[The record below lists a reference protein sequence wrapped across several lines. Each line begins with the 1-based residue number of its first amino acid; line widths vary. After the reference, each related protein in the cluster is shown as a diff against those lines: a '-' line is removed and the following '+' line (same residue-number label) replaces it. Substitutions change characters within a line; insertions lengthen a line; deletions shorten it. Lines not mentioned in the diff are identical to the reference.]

1 MVLPVH
7 LAIRFLSFFCHD
19 QLPIALPTSV
29 AFALLRRT
37 CKERAVLSWRQWS
50 SMTPWSHK
58 LFVRRPCQRS
68 GKRFST
74 IVLFGVSGKNQ
85 KASILHNEDLFI
97 CVFPV
102 ILRFLLRHAD
112 ADLLNLISTS
122 VPPCDLSKI
131 SILQSHLSQYTGQ
144 AGSSC

>member
-7 LAIRFLSFFCHD
+7 LAIRFLSFF
-19 QLPIALPTSV
+19 LPRPV
-29 AFALLRRT
+29 ACALLRRT
-37 CKERAVLSWRQWS
+37 CKEHAVLSWRQWS

-74 IVLFGVSGKNQ
+74 IVLFGVSGKNRKQ
-85 KASILHNEDLFI
+85 VFSTMKICLF
-97 CVFPV
+97 VFSLMF
-102 ILRFLLRHAD
+102 LRFLLRHAD